1 MWLIENQ
8 QLSLTGKEKLR
19 KNSSESF
26 QSVESSLTTTSAFSL
41 SKDLLLSNSVPAP
54 YKLIPSWPSSLLLS
68 FLCSSLFLA
77 SFSFL
82 SSLSSLDPHL
92 QNSLDT

>member
-26 QSVESSLTTTSAFSL
+26 QSVESSLTTTSSFL
-41 SKDLLLSNSVPAP
+41 TLCLLLIN
-54 YKLIPSWPSSLLLS
+54 
-68 FLCSSLFLA
+68 
-77 SFSFL
+77 
-82 SSLSSLDPHL
+82 
-92 QNSLDT
+92 